1 MKAIGISC
9 SEEMSKDFC
18 RANKQRS
25 KRGRAERH
33 KKRSLDRKNPLPP
46 SRANRWGMPFFSSS
60 GTEKTEDRAQKDK
73 RKKKIKEKMRRERAF
88 STWLLCPSSSK
99 TSCRFKTAVSN
110 LSEACS

>member
-9 SEEMSKDFC
+9 SRERSKDFFS
-18 RANKQRS
+18 ANKQRS
-25 KRGRAERH
+25 KRGSAERN
-33 KKRSLDRKNPLPP
+33 KKKSLERKKPLPP
-46 SRANRWGMPFFSSS
+46 SRANRWGIPFFSSS
-60 GTEKTEDRAQKDK
+60 GTEKTEDRAQKAN
-73 RKKKIKEKMRRERAF
+73 RKKKIKEKMRRESAF